1 MDQTQI
7 IQSLKAAY
15 LFLGGAEK
23 AIDMKRG
30 EGYAAAHPEL
40 VAAFMLTTALDFH
53 AQQHAA
59 TLEGIKLS
67 LDDLLGER
75 QGA

>member
-1 MDQTQI
+1 MDKTQI
-7 IQSLKAAY
+7 MQSLKTAY

-40 VAAFMLTTALDFH
+40 VAA
-53 AQQHAA
+53 
-59 TLEGIKLS
+59 S
-67 LDDLLGER
+67 C
-75 QGA
+75 